1 MKKLITTMALL
12 CFPFGAYA
20 QDQEVWACQQE
31 ESAGLFWQNNSWVSA
46 RVNPQTLLVTIP
58 AAPPRHSPNA
68 ITDNR
73 NNGTYKL
80 GDDSDS
86 EMFCRTNFN
95 MSVACLNQTGSRFLL
110 LDRETGRLGFATLR
124 GAISM
129 SSDYRDTVA
138 SMIYNCTKF

>member
-12 CFPFGAYA
+12 CLPFGAYA
-20 QDQEVWACQQE
+20 QDQEVWACQQDE
-31 ESAGLFWQNNSWVSA
+31 AAGLFWENNRWVSA
-46 RVNPQTLLVTIP
+46 GINPQTLLITIP
-58 AAPPRHSPNA
+58 AAPPRRTPNE

-80 GDDSDS
+80 GDGSDS
-86 EMFCRTNFN
+86 GMFCRTNFN

-110 LDRETGRLGFATLR
+110 LDRETGRLGFALLV
-124 GAISM
+124 GALSM